1 MTVTVPVAFV
11 KASFNGRNGTGAIS
25 VPGLKAGDAVILNGI
40 NNRQNEFPFEAIIST
55 DDQITQWYT
64 GDLSSDSIVLVL
76 MRGV

>member
-1 MTVTVPVAFV
+1 MTVTTPIAFL
-11 KASFNGRNGTGAIS
+11 KAEFNGRNGTGTIS

-55 DDQITQWYT
+55 DDQITQWYN
-64 GDLSSDSIVLVL
+64 GDLSSDDVVLVL